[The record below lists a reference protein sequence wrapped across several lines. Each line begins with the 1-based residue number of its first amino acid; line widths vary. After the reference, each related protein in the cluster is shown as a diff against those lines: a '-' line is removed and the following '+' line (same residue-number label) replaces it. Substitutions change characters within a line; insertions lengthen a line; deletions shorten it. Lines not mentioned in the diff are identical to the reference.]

1 MYFILVIMNF
11 NPKPVKQIW
20 IEYRFNNTFM
30 EATSGQ
36 ADIQII
42 QIGQIVRFVDNE
54 QKGECYAITYR

>member
-1 MYFILVIMNF
+1 
-11 NPKPVKQIW
+11 
-20 IEYRFNNTFM
+20 M